1 MDSSSGLQ
9 RAIPGKFLKSF
20 LIRLHEVPKVV
31 KRILILVD
39 FRNQSGVK
47 FIRRGNVHLR
57 FPISADDAGKNP
69 VAAGSRFRM
78 NFDGGG
84 ACSPRSRWND

>member
-39 FRNQSGVK
+39 FRNQSAVK
-47 FIRRGNVHLR
+47 FIRRGNVR
-57 FPISADDAGKNP
+57 VVSQSAP
-69 VAAGSRFRM
+69 TMQERT
-78 NFDGGG
+78 
-84 ACSPRSRWND
+84 RSLQAHVSK